1 MAKESVKAG
10 SSDRA
15 GPEKERAMS
24 AALAQ
29 AQWTKARKKP
39 VCFME
44 KGLKRGIFNG
54 YNS

>member
-1 MAKESVKAG
+1 MLSPVEFSN
-10 SSDRA
+10 A
-15 GPEKERAMS
+15 GPLCSRNLRFD
-24 AALAQ
+24 AAPAQ

-39 VCFME
+39 VCFMQ

>member
-1 MAKESVKAG
+1 MLSPVEFSN
-10 SSDRA
+10 A
-15 GPEKERAMS
+15 GPLCSLDLRFD
-24 AALAQ
+24 AAPAQ